1 MYIDSMGRLCQL
13 FGGKNGNL
21 YKKYELSYE
30 EASRTLKNYFQ
41 SDKRIRGDENLRIS
55 LYLDNAKCG
64 DLHLFIID
72 FDKIDGKTD
81 TQSAFFQE
89 AKGLADR
96 VTRSQGG
103 GYHMFYGVDKKAAAP
118 LFDSINLLTAEGTE
132 SFVCKT
138 GCVTTDGRNKV
149 DMFCD
154 ALHFIYEWEAWD
166 NSLELT
172 DKTQPLY
179 ELIKTYFQ
187 LKRPMD
193 GSSGKRQST
202 GRNTPLLDKVSEESL
217 RQEMTDKQQKVFDDL
232 KTQSSDCSREQW
244 FSIGIDIFHVFGAE
258 LGGKVFRWWSAP
270 GHSFQP
276 QGCARTWENICS
288 RGPKTELK
296 NSIWMELVAESAF

>member
-1 MYIDSMGRLCQL
+1 MCKL

-30 EASRTLKNYFQ
+30 DANRAMQTYLHSKN
-41 SDKRIRGDENLRIS
+41 RGRGAESLRVS

-64 DLHLFIID
+64 DLHLFVID
-72 FDKIDGKTD
+72 FDKVDGKVD
-81 TQSAFFQE
+81 TQSAFFQG
-89 AKGLADR
+89 AKSLADR

-138 GCVTTDGRNKV
+138 GCVTTDGCNKV

-179 ELIKTYFQ
+179 ELIKAHFQ

-193 GSSGKRQST
+193 GSGGKRQST

-217 RQEMTDKQQKVFDDL
+217 RQEMTEKQQKVFDDL

>member
-1 MYIDSMGRLCQL
+1 MCKL

-30 EASRTLKNYFQ
+30 DANRAMQTYLHSENQ
-41 SDKRIRGDENLRIS
+41 GRGAESLRVS

-64 DLHLFIID
+64 DLHLFVID
-72 FDKIDGKTD
+72 FDKVDGKVD

-193 GSSGKRQST
+193 GSNGKRQST

-217 RQEMTDKQQKVFDDL
+217 RQEMTEKQQKVFDDL

>member
-1 MYIDSMGRLCQL
+1 MCKL

-30 EASRTLKNYFQ
+30 DANRAMQTYLYSEN
-41 SDKRIRGDENLRIS
+41 RGRGAESLRVS

-64 DLHLFIID
+64 DLHLFVID
-72 FDKIDGKTD
+72 FDKVGGKVD

-179 ELIKTYFQ
+179 ELIKAHFQ

-217 RQEMTDKQQKVFDDL
+217 RQEMTEKQQKVFDDL

>member
-1 MYIDSMGRLCQL
+1 MCKL
-13 FGGKNGNL
+13 FGGKNGKL

-30 EASRTLKNYFQ
+30 EASRAMQTYLHGEN
-41 SDKRIRGDENLRIS
+41 RGHGAESLRVS

-64 DLHLFIID
+64 DLYLFVID
-72 FDKIDGKTD
+72 FDKVDGKVD
-81 TQSAFFQE
+81 TQSAFFQG
-89 AKGLADR
+89 AKSLADR

-193 GSSGKRQST
+193 GSSGKRQCT

>member
-1 MYIDSMGRLCQL
+1 MCKL

-30 EASRTLKNYFQ
+30 DANRAMQTYLHSKN
-41 SDKRIRGDENLRIS
+41 RGRGAESLRVS

-64 DLHLFIID
+64 DLHLFVID
-72 FDKIDGKTD
+72 FDKVDGKVD
-81 TQSAFFQE
+81 TQSAFFQR
-89 AKGLADR
+89 AKSLADR

-138 GCVTTDGRNKV
+138 GCVTTDGCNKV

-179 ELIKTYFQ
+179 ELIKAHFQ

-193 GSSGKRQST
+193 GNSGKRQST
-202 GRNTPLLDKVSEESL
+202 GRNAPLFDNVSEESL

-276 QGCARTWENICS
+276 KGCARTWENICS

>member
-1 MYIDSMGRLCQL
+1 MCKL

-30 EASRTLKNYFQ
+30 DANRAMQTYLHSKN
-41 SDKRIRGDENLRIS
+41 RGRGAESLRVS

-64 DLHLFIID
+64 DLHLFVID
-72 FDKIDGKTD
+72 FDKVDGKVD
-81 TQSAFFQE
+81 TQSAFFQR
-89 AKGLADR
+89 AKSLADR

-138 GCVTTDGRNKV
+138 GCVTTDGCNKV

-179 ELIKTYFQ
+179 ELIKAHFQ

-193 GSSGKRQST
+193 GNSGKRQST
-202 GRNTPLLDKVSEESL
+202 GRNAPLLDNVSEESL
-217 RQEMTDKQQKVFDDL
+217 RQEMTEKQQKVFDDL

>member
-1 MYIDSMGRLCQL
+1 MCKL

-30 EASRTLKNYFQ
+30 DANRAMQTYLHSKN
-41 SDKRIRGDENLRIS
+41 RGRGAESLRVS

-64 DLHLFIID
+64 DLHLFVID
-72 FDKIDGKTD
+72 FDKVDGKVD
-81 TQSAFFQE
+81 TQSAFFQG
-89 AKGLADR
+89 AKSLADR

-138 GCVTTDGRNKV
+138 GCVTTDGCNKV

-179 ELIKTYFQ
+179 ELIKAHFQ

-193 GSSGKRQST
+193 GSNGKRQST

-217 RQEMTDKQQKVFDDL
+217 RQEMTEKQQKVFDDL

>member
-1 MYIDSMGRLCQL
+1 MCKL

-30 EASRTLKNYFQ
+30 DANRAMQTYLYSEN
-41 SDKRIRGDENLRIS
+41 RGRGAESLRVS

-64 DLHLFIID
+64 DLHLFVID
-72 FDKIDGKTD
+72 FDKVDGKVD

-179 ELIKTYFQ
+179 ELIKAHFQ

-193 GSSGKRQST
+193 GSNGKRQST

-217 RQEMTDKQQKVFDDL
+217 RLEMTEKQQKVFDDL

>member
-1 MYIDSMGRLCQL
+1 MCKL

-30 EASRTLKNYFQ
+30 DANRAMQTYLHSKN
-41 SDKRIRGDENLRIS
+41 RGRGAESLRVS

-64 DLHLFIID
+64 DLHLFVID
-72 FDKIDGKTD
+72 FDKVDGKVD
-81 TQSAFFQE
+81 TQSAFFQG
-89 AKGLADR
+89 AKSLADR

-193 GSSGKRQST
+193 GSNGKRQST
-202 GRNTPLLDKVSEESL
+202 GRNTPLLEKVSEESL
-217 RQEMTDKQQKVFDDL
+217 RQAMTEKQQKVFDDL

-244 FSIGIDIFHVFGAE
+244 FSIRIDIFHVFGAE

>member
-1 MYIDSMGRLCQL
+1 MCKL

-30 EASRTLKNYFQ
+30 DANRAMQTYLHSKN
-41 SDKRIRGDENLRIS
+41 RGRGAESLRVS

-64 DLHLFIID
+64 DLHLFVID
-72 FDKIDGKTD
+72 FDKVDGKVD
-81 TQSAFFQE
+81 TQSAFFQG
-89 AKGLADR
+89 AKSLADR

-193 GSSGKRQST
+193 GSSGKRQCT

>member
-1 MYIDSMGRLCQL
+1 MCKL

-30 EASRTLKNYFQ
+30 DANRAMQTYLHSENQ
-41 SDKRIRGDENLRIS
+41 GRGAESLRVS

-64 DLHLFIID
+64 DLHLFVID
-72 FDKIDGKTD
+72 FDKVDGKVD
-81 TQSAFFQE
+81 TQSAFFQR
-89 AKGLADR
+89 AKSLADR

-202 GRNTPLLDKVSEESL
+202 GRNAPLLDKVSEESL
-217 RQEMTDKQQKVFDDL
+217 RQEMTEKQQKVFDDL

>member
-1 MYIDSMGRLCQL
+1 MCKL

-30 EASRTLKNYFQ
+30 DANRAMQTYLHSENQ
-41 SDKRIRGDENLRIS
+41 GRGAESLRVS

-64 DLHLFIID
+64 DLHLFVID
-72 FDKIDGKTD
+72 FDKVDGKVD
-81 TQSAFFQE
+81 TQSAFFQR
-89 AKGLADR
+89 AKSLADR

-179 ELIKTYFQ
+179 ELIKAHFQ

-217 RQEMTDKQQKVFDDL
+217 RQEMTEKQQKVFDDL